1 MKNIV
6 KYTIKSIVVSLII
19 VSSTTLITFANEE
32 FNNAQDIENNIYNH
46 MQNWEESFS
55 FSYNG
60 DDIIDIV
67 ESASE
72 KDDYLQR
79 SVEKFKIS
87 KIGTEDI
94 VQITYITTKEQE
106 DYINS
111 QLKSILESIIT
122 PDMNESDIVKA
133 INNYIVKRYTYDRSV
148 KEDNVYYSLTTGS
161 AMCQGYS
168 MTAYKMFEMAGL
180 ECRIVIGTLNGEGHA
195 WNLVKV
201 DGNWY
206 HIDITNN
213 DDVIR
218 DSYLLVSDESLSEN
232 GFEWDRSKYPIAS
245 SNYYNTLTSYI
256 DETDEDEI
264 ETEKTYENR
273 NKIGES
279 DIDEMVASTIEEIQ
293 NIMHQAGLKITTI
306 SNTKDIVKNRD

>member
-1 MKNIV
+1 MNKMV
-6 KYTIKSIVVSLII
+6 KYTIKSIAVSLII

-32 FNNAQDIENNIYNH
+32 FNNSQDLENSIYSH

-87 KIGTEDI
+87 KRGTEDI

-111 QLKSILESIIT
+111 QLKSILENVIT

-133 INNYIVKRYTYDRSV
+133 INNYIVKRYTYDRSI

-213 DDVIR
+213 DDIIR
-218 DSYLLVSDESLSEN
+218 DSYLLVSDEHLSEN
-232 GFEWDRSKYPIAS
+232 GFDWDRSKYPISS

-256 DETDEDEI
+256 DDTNDEEI
-264 ETEKTYENR
+264 ESEKIYEN
-273 NKIGES
+273 NIKIDES
-279 DIDEMVASTIEEIQ
+279 DIDEMVANTIEEVK
-293 NIMHQAGLKITTI
+293 NIMYEAGLKITAS
-306 SNTKDIVKNRD
+306 SNTKDILKHRE

>member
-1 MKNIV
+1 M
-6 KYTIKSIVVSLII
+6 
-19 VSSTTLITFANEE
+19 
-32 FNNAQDIENNIYNH
+32 
-46 MQNWEESFS
+46 
-55 FSYNG
+55 
-60 DDIIDIV
+60 

-87 KIGTEDI
+87 KRGTED
-94 VQITYITTKEQE
+94 VVDITYITTKEQE
-106 DYINS
+106 DYVNS
-111 QLKSILESIIT
+111 QLKNILENIIA
-122 PDMNESDIVKA
+122 PNMNESDIVKA
-133 INNYIVKRYTYDRSV
+133 INDYIVKRYTYDRSI
-148 KEDNVYYSLTTGS
+148 KEDNAYYSLITGS

-213 DDVIR
+213 DDIIR

-232 GFEWDRSKYPIAS
+232 GFDWDRSKYPVVY

-256 DETDEDEI
+256 DDVNEDEI

-273 NKIGES
+273 NKIDES

-293 NIMHQAGLKITTI
+293 NIMYQAGLKITTS
-306 SNTKDIVKNRD
+306 SNTKDIVKNRG